1 MKNYNLLYQ
10 NENQNEKDSLIFYK
24 KMFSKQTRHIPEM
37 MVFHIFLT
45 KKYAEKSIKKSF
57 QDINLNDNK
66 RGINSF
72 INISRFSSVKNT
84 LLFLSAYSNFQSL
97 FDKDYCGHSSISEF
111 LNIEKEIKTINKY
124 DWNKKNREIL
134 AEKNQI
140 FKSYINSLH
149 LNSEEFFEIFA
160 KLASYFLS
168 LLEEFNS
175 EYQKISDFKK
185 NPFYK
190 FKNSNS
196 EKVMFNIIVN
206 NKGRQL
212 EKRLIKSYN
221 VKTEKKALKSKDNSL
236 IFHYI
241 SDKRLYK
248 KIIWRKNKKPVFYN
262 YMPGFFNNIYSLST
276 LININHLFLN
286 ETKTIFALK
295 LISAEIILNQNII
308 KLIK

>member
-24 KMFSKQTRHIPEM
+24 KMFSKQIRHIPEV

-111 LNIEKEIKTINKY
+111 LSIEKEIKNINKY
-124 DWNKKNREIL
+124 DLNKKNREIL

-149 LNSEEFFEIFA
+149 LSSEEFFEIFA

-221 VKTEKKALKSKDNSL
+221 VKTEKK
-236 IFHYI
+236 
-241 SDKRLYK
+241 R
-248 KIIWRKNKKPVFYN
+248 
-262 YMPGFFNNIYSLST
+262 
-276 LININHLFLN
+276 
-286 ETKTIFALK
+286 
-295 LISAEIILNQNII
+295 
-308 KLIK
+308 